1 MSLVSLYKGISVG
14 APEALGGT
22 AGKVLRI
29 DEKAVMVLGNLRKST
44 PRESAL
50 VGAEPSQRAV
60 LHPFNRV
67 GPFQERFMASLP
79 TPSSWVGQGEVVRH
93 ILALD
98 KC

>member
-1 MSLVSLYKGISVG
+1 MSLISLYKGISVG
-14 APEALGGT
+14 SPETLGRT

-29 DEKAVMVLGNLRKST
+29 DKKAMMVLRNLWKST
-44 PRESAL
+44 PGESAL
-50 VGAEPSQRAV
+50 VDAKPSQRAA

-67 GPFQERFMASLP
+67 YPLRERCMASLP
-79 TPSSWVGQGEVVRH
+79 TPSSWIGQGEVVRH